1 MGIEVGESLFVKII
15 TEISPNLEGERERE
29 REREMVIQVQEV
41 FRTPNRLD
49 QKRISACHIIIKA
62 LSI

>member
-29 REREMVIQVQEV
+29 REREKWSSRYRRCSEHQTDLTKKESLHVI
-41 FRTPNRLD
+41 L
-49 QKRISACHIIIKA
+49 
-62 LSI
+62 